1 MKLAV
6 RYYIMPKVA
15 GKTVKKIVYEHRD
28 EGPIREFIYRG
39 KKSASYRRCYTGVIR
54 EGLPFLEEKEE
65 KLAAIEGKTEQIVK
79 EETKGLD
86 YKKIFQDHI
95 HEINEIAFDISG
107 EEAKRILKNL
117 WRYLNEQRQELR
129 RENG

>member
-1 MKLAV
+1 MKPAV
-6 RYYIMPKVA
+6 RYYITPKVA
-15 GKTVKKIVYEHRD
+15 GKTVKKIVYEHR
-28 EGPIREFIYRG
+28 EEPPASWNLFKG
-39 KKSASYRRCYTGVIR
+39 KKVPRYRRCYTGVIR
-54 EGLPFLEEKEE
+54 DGLPFLEEKEE
-65 KLAAIEGKTEQIVK
+65 KLAAIEGTTEQIVK
-79 EETKGLD
+79 EETKELD
-86 YKKIFQDHI
+86 YKKIFQDHL

>member
-1 MKLAV
+1 
-6 RYYIMPKVA
+6 MPKVA
-15 GKTVKKIVYEHRD
+15 GETVKKIVFEHRD
-28 EGPIREFIYRG
+28 EGPTREFICRG
-39 KKSASYRRCYTGVIR
+39 KKSATYRRCYTGVIR
-54 EGLPFLEEKEE
+54 DGLPFLEEKE
-65 KLAAIEGKTEQIVK
+65 AAVEGTTEQIVK
-79 EETKGLD
+79 EETKELD

-95 HEINEIAFDISG
+95 DEINEIAFDISG